1 MESIA
6 AVLVLAILVSAAV
19 SDWRIREASDLHWV
33 AIGAIGAILF
43 AVRLIDAGTDPM
55 AYASVVSMVLMMA
68 DLVWDRE
75 SGRMDLALYTAIAA
89 AVIVSLF
96 ALMGSDLLW
105 IYISMPAMYTV
116 MNLFYYTGIVKG
128 GADAKA
134 VISIAFAFPAYPAVW
149 DLPLIAVP
157 SGDIPQFMVPAFSVF
172 FLAAVLTI
180 LMAAVYLIINLI
192 RGDREFPF
200 MFAGYRMDLSAMAG
214 AHVWPM
220 EDVVDG
226 ERIRSLS
233 GLEDPGIPERL
244 AEAGMDRVWVT
255 PIIPFLIPI
264 AISFALIIIVGN
276 PLFAFT

>member
-6 AVLVLAILVSAAV
+6 AILVLAILVLAAV

-43 AVRLIDAGTDPM
+43 AVRLIDAGADPM

-75 SGRMDLALYTAIAA
+75 SGRLDLALYTLIAA

-96 ALMGSDLLW
+96 ALMDSDLLW
-105 IYISMPAMYTV
+105 TYISMPAMYAV

-134 VISIAFAFPAYPAVW
+134 VIAVAFAFPTYPAVC

-157 SGDIPQFMVPAFSVF
+157 SGDVPQFLVPAFSVF

-180 LMAAVYLIINLI
+180 LMAAVYLIINLV

-200 MFAGYRMDLSAMAG
+200 MFAGYRMDVSALAG

-220 EDVVDG
+220 EDIVDG

-244 AEAGMDRVWVT
+244 AEAGMDRVWIT

-264 AISFALIIIVGN
+264 AISFALIIFVGN
-276 PLFAFT
+276 PLFAFI

>member
-6 AVLVLAILVSAAV
+6 AILVLAILVSAAV

-43 AVRLIDAGTDPM
+43 AVRLIDAGADPM

-96 ALMGSDLLW
+96 ALMDSDLLW
-105 IYISMPAMYTV
+105 TYISMPAMYTV

-134 VISIAFAFPAYPAVW
+134 VIAVAFAFPTYPAVW

-157 SGDIPQFMVPAFSVF
+157 SGDISQFLVPAFSVF

-180 LMAAVYLIINLI
+180 LMAAVYLIINLV

-200 MFAGYRMDLSAMAG
+200 MFAGYRMDVSALAG

-220 EDVVDG
+220 EDIVDG

-244 AEAGMDRVWVT
+244 AEAGMERIWVT
-255 PIIPFLIPI
+255 PVIPFLIPI
-264 AISFALIIIVGN
+264 AISFALIMFVGN
-276 PLFAFT
+276 PLFAFI

>member
-6 AVLVLAILVSAAV
+6 VILVLAILVSAAV

-43 AVRLIDAGTDPM
+43 AVRLIDAGADPM

-75 SGRMDLALYTAIAA
+75 SGRLDLALYTLIAA
-89 AVIVSLF
+89 AVIASLF
-96 ALMGSDLLW
+96 ALMDSDLLW
-105 IYISMPAMYTV
+105 NYISMPAMYIV

-134 VISIAFAFPAYPAVW
+134 VIAVAFAFPTYPAVW

-157 SGDIPQFMVPAFSVF
+157 SGDISQFLVPAFSVF

-180 LMAAVYLIINLI
+180 LMAAVYLIINLV

-200 MFAGYRMDLSAMAG
+200 MFAGYRMDVSALAG

-220 EDVVDG
+220 EDIVDG

-233 GLEDPGIPERL
+233 GLEDPRIPERL
-244 AEAGMDRVWVT
+244 AEAGMERIWVT
-255 PIIPFLIPI
+255 PVIPFLIPI
-264 AISFALIIIVGN
+264 AISFALIMFVGN
-276 PLFAFT
+276 PLFAFI

>member
-6 AVLVLAILVSAAV
+6 AILVLAILVLAAV

-43 AVRLIDAGTDPM
+43 AVRLIDAGADPM

-75 SGRMDLALYTAIAA
+75 SGRLDLALYTLIAA

-96 ALMGSDLLW
+96 ALMDSDLLW
-105 IYISMPAMYTV
+105 TYISMPAMYAV

-134 VISIAFAFPAYPAVW
+134 VIAVAFAFPTYPAVW

-157 SGDIPQFMVPAFSVF
+157 SGDVPQFLVPAFSVF

-180 LMAAVYLIINLI
+180 LMAAVYLIINLV

-200 MFAGYRMDLSAMAG
+200 MFAGYRMDVSALAG

-220 EDVVDG
+220 EDIVDG

-244 AEAGMDRVWVT
+244 AEAGMDRVWIT

-264 AISFALIIIVGN
+264 AISFALIIFVGN
-276 PLFAFT
+276 PLFAFI

>member
-6 AVLVLAILVSAAV
+6 AILVLAILVSAAV

-33 AIGAIGAILF
+33 AIGAIGVILF
-43 AVRLIDAGTDPM
+43 AVRLIDAGADPM

-96 ALMGSDLLW
+96 ALMDSDLLW
-105 IYISMPAMYTV
+105 TYISMPAMYTV

-134 VISIAFAFPAYPAVW
+134 VIAVAFAFPTYPAVW

-157 SGDIPQFMVPAFSVF
+157 SGDISQFLVPAFSVF

-180 LMAAVYLIINLI
+180 LMAAVYLIINLV

-200 MFAGYRMDLSAMAG
+200 MFAGYRMDVSALAG

-220 EDVVDG
+220 EDIVDG

-255 PIIPFLIPI
+255 PVIPFLIPI
-264 AISFALIIIVGN
+264 AISFALIMFVGN
-276 PLFAFT
+276 PLFAFI

>member
-6 AVLVLAILVSAAV
+6 AILVLAILVSAAV

-43 AVRLIDAGTDPM
+43 AVRLIDAGADPM

-75 SGRMDLALYTAIAA
+75 SGRLDLALYTLIAA

-96 ALMGSDLLW
+96 ALMDSDLLW
-105 IYISMPAMYTV
+105 TYISMPAMYTV

-134 VISIAFAFPAYPAVW
+134 VIAVAFAFPTYPAVW

-157 SGDIPQFMVPAFSVF
+157 SGDISQFLVPAFSVF

-180 LMAAVYLIINLI
+180 LMAAVYLIINLV

-200 MFAGYRMDLSAMAG
+200 MFAGYRMDVSALAG

-220 EDVVDG
+220 EDIVDG

-244 AEAGMDRVWVT
+244 AEAGMERIWVT
-255 PIIPFLIPI
+255 PVIPFLIPI
-264 AISFALIIIVGN
+264 AISFALIMFVGN
-276 PLFAFT
+276 PLFAFI